1 MNKTAAWPTAL
12 ALALV
17 CAGSAAAHHSYL
29 AYQTTPLWIEGLVVG
44 FEHENPHTRIMLEE
58 RSADGQMRLWAV
70 EGPGQTALDRR
81 GADLSVPKVG
91 DRLKVCAFAYKSADD
106 LSRIWPEIDFST
118 QRYSQLIE
126 GTSPRFVSGHVLVTL
141 GGNWQVWSNGTLSE
155 CILSSDDPRL
165 APGFLNSNPGARQSW
180 CKETSDDS
188 VIRLDASRR
197 ALVDEIDKSL
207 DKPCG

>member
-1 MNKTAAWPTAL
+1 MNKTATWTTAL
-12 ALALV
+12 AALV

-44 FEHENPHTRIMLEE
+44 FEHENPHTKIMLEE

-81 GADLSVPKVG
+81 GAELNVPKVG
-91 DRLKVCAFAYKSADD
+91 DRLKVCGFAYKSAED

-126 GTSPRFVSGHVLVTL
+126 GSSPRFVSGHVLVTL
-141 GGNWQVWSNGTLSE
+141 SGNWQVWFSGTLSE
-155 CILSSDDPRL
+155 CILSSDDPRQAL
-165 APGFLNSNPGARQSW
+165 DFLNSNPGARQSW
-180 CKETSDDS
+180 CKQTRDDS
-188 VIRLDASRR
+188 VTRLDASWAKRI
-197 ALVDEIDKSL
+197 DEINNSL
-207 DKPCG
+207 DKPCE